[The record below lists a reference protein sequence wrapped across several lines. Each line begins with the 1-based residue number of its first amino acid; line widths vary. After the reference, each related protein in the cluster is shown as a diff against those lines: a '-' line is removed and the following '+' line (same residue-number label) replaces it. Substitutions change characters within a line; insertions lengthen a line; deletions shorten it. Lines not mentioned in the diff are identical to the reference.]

1 MSGFFKV
8 NIRFPCSTF
17 RILLQLE
24 ALVLFTKLIGWPH
37 SGTFSQCK
45 ETGSVEK
52 SSRHNP
58 YDAGN
63 YSTIFQKFS
72 RPRVQSSV
80 ICHEGQKYI
89 IQQSG
94 VTSRK
99 GKIVTPLVLVVV
111 QSLSHI
117 WLFVTPWTAAHQA
130 ALSSTISPSLFRF
143 ISIESRILSNHLNL
157 CQLLLLP
164 SVFPSIRVF
173 SNEPALHIR
182 WPEYWSFSFSICPS
196 NEYSGLISLRID

>member
-130 ALSSTISPSLFRF
+130 SLSFTISQNLLKLISFESMMPSNNL
-143 ISIESRILSNHLNL
+143 ILCRPLIL
-157 CQLLLLP
+157 T

-173 SNEPALHIR
+173 SNQSTLHQVAQVLEVQLQHR
-182 WPEYWSFSFSICPS
+182 SFQWIFRVDF
-196 NEYSGLISLRID
+196 L

>member
-117 WLFVTPWTAAHQA
+117 WLFVTPWTAARQA
-130 ALSSTISPSLFRF
+130 SLSFNISWSLLKDM
-143 ISIESRILSNHLNL
+143 SIHSVMPSNHLIL
-157 CQLLLLP
+157 CCPLLILP
-164 SVFPSIRVF
+164 S
-173 SNEPALHIR
+173 
-182 WPEYWSFSFSICPS
+182 
-196 NEYSGLISLRID
+196 ISTSACTL